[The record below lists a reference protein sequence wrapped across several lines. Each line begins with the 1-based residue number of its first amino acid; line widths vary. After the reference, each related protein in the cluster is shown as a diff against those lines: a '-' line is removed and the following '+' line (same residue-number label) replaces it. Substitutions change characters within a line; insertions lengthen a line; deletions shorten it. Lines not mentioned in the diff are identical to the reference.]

1 MLCNLF
7 AKAQERKERG
17 VILYYSPQTRAFPVL
32 WTLEELAVEYDLKI
46 VNLNQADKRRTSTG
60 RLNPM
65 MKVPALI
72 DGDVVVTETGA
83 ILHYLAEK
91 NSPPCLLPQLGDAA
105 RPRCIRWL
113 FFVGSN
119 FEPAMDE
126 RFNGWTPN
134 PYYNGR
140 GDFDRVRDVI
150 AEALTEGSWL
160 LGECFTVADIDLAS
174 DLRIACEGKLIPAD
188 REPFAGYLGRVGN
201 RPAFVRAT
209 KIDADAA
216 A

>member
-1 MLCNLF
+1 
-7 AKAQERKERG
+7 

-32 WTLEELAVEYDLKI
+32 WTLEELAVEYELKI
-46 VNLNQADKRRTSTG
+46 VNLKQAEQKKDEYRRI
-60 RLNPM
+60 NPM
-65 MKVPALI
+65 MKVPALT
-72 DGDVVVTETGA
+72 DGDVVVAETGA
-83 ILHYLAEK
+83 ILQYLAEK
-91 NSPPCLLPQLGDAA
+91 NSPPCLLPQLGDPA

-119 FEPAMDE
+119 FEPAMGE

-134 PYYNGR
+134 PYYNGW

-150 AEALTEGSWL
+150 AEALTEGPWL
-160 LGECFTVADIDLAS
+160 LGECFTVADIYLAS
-174 DLRIACEGKLIPAD
+174 DLRIACAGKLISAD
-188 REPFAGYLGRVGN
+188 REPFAGYLDRVGN

-216 A
+216 

>member
-1 MLCNLF
+1 
-7 AKAQERKERG
+7 
-17 VILYYSPQTRAFPVL
+17 
-32 WTLEELAVEYDLKI
+32 
-46 VNLNQADKRRTSTG
+46 
-60 RLNPM
+60 M
-65 MKVPALI
+65 MKVPALT

-83 ILHYLAEK
+83 VLQYLAEK
-91 NSPPCLLPQLGDAA
+91 NSPPCLLPQLGDAT
-105 RPRCIRWL
+105 RPTCIRWL

-119 FEPAMDE
+119 FEPAMGE

-134 PYYNGR
+134 PYYNGW

-160 LGECFTVADIDLAS
+160 LGERFTVPDIYLAS
-174 DLRIACEGKLIPAD
+174 DLRIACAGKLISAD
-188 REPFAGYLGRVGN
+188 HEPFAGYLDRVGK
-201 RPAFVRAT
+201 RPAFVRAI